1 MKRTIISLL
10 LAMTV
15 AVACDPPVI
24 PEEVEVTDNS
34 FRCDLSI
41 QFSQDLLCHVVTV
54 ELLEGDPTKEYS
66 LTYSLDDEIVSLF
79 TMKEETFINGSKVDF
94 SESRMF
100 QLKITSLSR
109 GEHSFIAKVDTDEYS
124 QEMTE
129 KFDVTTDEA
138 YADRFICRAE
148 VNTEVGNSSV
158 FLLNLLRGHTDRIY
172 TMTYDIDGDEDLFL
186 KDSDGKIIKKVSQI
200 QFSANGLCTFTL
212 PDLRPEEHI
221 VKMVIA
227 DDNYEFSLTVKFTE
241 PLRYPDLKVIFD
253 ANDDYL
259 LYRVEK
265 NPYEA
270 DLDIDIRVKMRGV
283 CTFTNDMGYWD
294 SKTMELEDFFVVRT
308 IPGDNWEWL
317 FDIGRMAEK
326 IRASRELSYREEW
339 YDGFEGY
346 SEVVPDKDVFYEVSS
361 LQIFIN
367 SVTSSLDYLNITYE
381 ELYRQNPENY
391 WFGSILK

>member
-1 MKRTIISLL
+1 
-10 LAMTV
+10 MTV

-34 FRCDLSI
+34 FICDLSV

-100 QLKITSLSR
+100 QLKIASLSR
-109 GEHSFIAKVDTDEYS
+109 GEHSFAAKVDTEQYS

-129 KFDVTTDEA
+129 KFDVTTEEA

-158 FLLNLLRGHTDRIY
+158 FLLNLLRGLTDRIY

-212 PDLRPEEHI
+212 PALRPEEHI

-270 DLDIDIRVKMRGV
+270 YLDLDIRVKMRGV

-308 IPGDNWEWL
+308 IPDDNWEWL

-346 SEVVPDKDVFYEVSS
+346 SEVVPDRDVFYEVSS

>member
-1 MKRTIISLL
+1 MI
-10 LAMTV
+10 V

-34 FRCDLSI
+34 FKCDLSV

-54 ELLEGDPTKEYS
+54 ELLEGDTTKEYS

-100 QLKITSLSR
+100 QLKIASLSR
-109 GEHSFIAKVDTDEYS
+109 GEHSLTAKVDTEEYS

-129 KFDVTTDEA
+129 KFNVTTEEA

-158 FLLNLLRGHTDRIY
+158 FLLNLLRGHTDKIY

-212 PDLRPEEHI
+212 PALRPEEHI

-241 PLRYPDLKVIFD
+241 PLRYPDLNVIFD

-308 IPGDNWEWL
+308 IPDDNWEWL

-346 SEVVPDKDVFYEVSS
+346 SEVVPDRDVFYEVSS

>member
-1 MKRTIISLL
+1 
-10 LAMTV
+10 MTV

>member
-1 MKRTIISLL
+1 MI
-10 LAMTV
+10 V

-34 FRCDLSI
+34 FKCDLSV

-54 ELLEGDPTKEYS
+54 ELLEGDTTKEYS

-100 QLKITSLSR
+100 QLKIASLSR
-109 GEHSFIAKVDTDEYS
+109 GEHSLTAKVDTEEYS

-129 KFDVTTDEA
+129 KFNVTTEEA

-158 FLLNLLRGHTDRIY
+158 FLLNLLRGHTDKIY

-186 KDSDGKIIKKVSQI
+186 KDSNGKIIKKVSQI

-212 PDLRPEEHI
+212 PALRPEEHI

-241 PLRYPDLKVIFD
+241 PLRYPDLNVIFD

-308 IPGDNWEWL
+308 IPDDNWEWL

-346 SEVVPDKDVFYEVSS
+346 SEVVPDRDVFYEVSS

>member
-1 MKRTIISLL
+1 
-10 LAMTV
+10 MTV

-34 FRCDLSI
+34 FICDLSV

-100 QLKITSLSR
+100 QLKIASLSR
-109 GEHSFIAKVDTDEYS
+109 GEHSFTAKVDTDDYS

-129 KFDVTTDEA
+129 KFDVTTEEA

-148 VNTEVGNSSV
+148 VNTEVGKSSV

-212 PDLRPEEHI
+212 PALRPEEHI

-270 DLDIDIRVKMRGV
+270 DLDLDIRVKMRGV

-308 IPGDNWEWL
+308 IPDDNWEWL

-346 SEVVPDKDVFYEVSS
+346 SEVVPDRDVFYEVSS

>member
-1 MKRTIISLL
+1 
-10 LAMTV
+10 MTV

-34 FRCDLSI
+34 FRCGLSV

-54 ELLEGDPTKEYS
+54 KLLEGDPTKEYS

-100 QLKITSLSR
+100 QLKIASLSR
-109 GEHSFIAKVDTDEYS
+109 GEHSFTAKVDTDEYS

-129 KFDVTTDEA
+129 KFDVTMEEA

-212 PDLRPEEHI
+212 PALRPEEHI

-270 DLDIDIRVKMRGV
+270 DLDLDIRVKMRGV

-308 IPGDNWEWL
+308 IPDDNWEWL

-346 SEVVPDKDVFYEVSS
+346 SEVVPDRDVFYEVSS

>member
-1 MKRTIISLL
+1 MAMII
-10 LAMTV
+10 

-24 PEEVEVTDNS
+24 PNDVEVTDNS
-34 FRCDLSI
+34 FRCGLSV

-54 ELLEGDPTKEYS
+54 ELLEGEPTKEYS
-66 LTYSLDDEIVSLF
+66 LTYSLDDEIVPLF
-79 TMKEETFINGSKVDF
+79 TIKEDTFINGSKVDF
-94 SESRMF
+94 TESRMF
-100 QLKITSLSR
+100 QLKIASMSR
-109 GEHSFIAKVDTDEYS
+109 GEHTLTVKVTTEEYS

-129 KFDVTTDEA
+129 RFEVTTEEA

-158 FLLNLLRGHTDRIY
+158 FLLNLLRGHTGRIY
-172 TMTYDIDGDEDLFL
+172 TMTYEIDGDEALFL
-186 KDSDGKIIKKVSQI
+186 KDSNGKIIKKVSQI

-212 PDLRPEEHI
+212 PALRPEEHI
-221 VKMVIA
+221 VKMVIS
-227 DDNYEFSLTVKFTE
+227 DENYEFSLTVKFNE

-259 LYRVEK
+259 QYRVEN

-270 DLDIDIRVKMRGV
+270 DLDIDIRIKMRGL
-283 CTFTNDMGYWD
+283 CTFTNDMGYRD

-308 IPGDNWEWL
+308 VPDEKWEWL
-317 FDIGRMAEK
+317 FDLRRMVEK
-326 IRASRELSYREEW
+326 IRSCRELSYIEEW
-339 YDGFEGY
+339 YDGFDGY
-346 SEVVPDKDVFYEVSS
+346 SEIIPDKDVFYEVSS
-361 LQIFIN
+361 LEIIIN

-381 ELYRQNPENY
+381 ELYRHNPENY

>member
-10 LAMTV
+10 LAMIV

-34 FRCDLSI
+34 FKCDLSV

-54 ELLEGDPTKEYS
+54 ELLEGDTTKEYS

-100 QLKITSLSR
+100 QLKIASLSR
-109 GEHSFIAKVDTDEYS
+109 GEHSLTAKVDTEEYS

-129 KFDVTTDEA
+129 KFNVTTEEA

-158 FLLNLLRGHTDRIY
+158 FLLNLLRGHTDKIY

-212 PDLRPEEHI
+212 PALRPEEHI

-241 PLRYPDLKVIFD
+241 PLRYPDLNVIFD

-308 IPGDNWEWL
+308 IPDDNWEWL

-346 SEVVPDKDVFYEVSS
+346 SEVVPDRDVFYEVSS